1 MFIDKAKIHL
11 KAGDGGEGA
20 VSFHREKYIANGGP
34 DGGDGGKGGDLILLA
49 DANLRTL
56 LDYKYKKHYSAE
68 NGERGKGS
76 NMRGK
81 DGEDLIISVPP
92 GTLVKDSETGKVIA
106 DMFEDGERKVLLHGG
121 LGGKGNARFANSTR
135 QAPRFAQTGIKT
147 EGRWVDMELKTIADV
162 GLIGFPNVG
171 KSTILSVLTAAQP
184 KIANYHFTTLSPN
197 LGVAEWKGVG
207 FVLADIPGLIEGAS
221 TGAGL
226 GHDFLRHIERTRMLI
241 HVLDVSGSEG
251 RDPYEDFIKIN
262 DELKGFS
269 EELASR
275 PQIVAANKMDLEGSD
290 EQFTALQ
297 KKLGNIQA
305 YPVSAAANTGF
316 EAMLDECIR
325 MLSTLPPPMRYQEE
339 IFEEE
344 LLKKKPSGK
353 GFTVTVK
360 GGEYIVEGETVD
372 EILLRIFP
380 EDPSSMDYFQKLLK
394 TRGILTELRKKGI
407 KEGDTVKMGDMVF
420 EFYN

>member
-20 VSFHREKYIANGGP
+20 VSFHREKYVPNGGP
-34 DGGDGGKGGDLILLA
+34 DGGDGGKGGDVILLA
-49 DANLRTL
+49 DPNLRTL
-56 LDYKYKKHYSAE
+56 MDYKYKKHYSAQ
-68 NGERGKGS
+68 NGERGGGS

-81 DGEDLIISVPP
+81 NGEDLVIAVPP
-92 GTLVKDSETGKVIA
+92 GTLVRDSESGKVLA
-106 DMFEDGERKVLLHGG
+106 DMFEAGERKVLLKGG
-121 LGGKGNARFANSTR
+121 IGGKGNARFATSTR

-147 EGRWVDMELKTIADV
+147 EGRWVEMELKTIADV

-171 KSTILSVLTAAQP
+171 KSTILSVLTAARP

-197 LGVAEWKGVG
+197 LGVAEWKGET

-241 HVLDVSGSEG
+241 HVLDISGSEG
-251 RDPYEDFIKIN
+251 RDPYADFTKIN
-262 DELKGFS
+262 DELRGFS

-275 PQIVAANKMDLEGSD
+275 PQIVAANKMDIEGSE
-290 EQFTALQ
+290 EQFKLLQ
-297 KKLGNIQA
+297 KQLGNIKV

-316 EAMLDECIR
+316 EALLDECIR
-325 MLSTLPPPMRYQEE
+325 MLSTLPPPVRYAEE
-339 IFEEE
+339 IFEED
-344 LLKKKPSGK
+344 LLKKPLGK
-353 GFTVTVK
+353 GFTITVR
-360 GGEYIVEGETVD
+360 GDEYTVEGDTVD
-372 EILLRIFP
+372 EILVRIFP
-380 EDPSSMDYFQKLLK
+380 EDPSSMDYFQKLLE
-394 TRGILTELRKKGI
+394 TRGIIAELRKKGI

-420 EFYN
+420 EFFD